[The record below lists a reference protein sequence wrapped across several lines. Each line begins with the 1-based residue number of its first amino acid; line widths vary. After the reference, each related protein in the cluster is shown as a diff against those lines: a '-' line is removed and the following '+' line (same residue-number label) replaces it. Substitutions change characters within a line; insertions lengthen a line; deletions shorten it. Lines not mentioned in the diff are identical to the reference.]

1 MNVSVSYCEEVLRT
15 LPVGYYLGHQ
25 VTMNLDTKGDATFI
39 NMENESI
46 TVSYRNIADMCE
58 NAPEDIDKESIIR
71 SLFYHEISHAIMT
84 PSPKTLPKD
93 PGFFRTGNSLSPK
106 QAQYIFS
113 IFKDLFNI
121 FEDERI
127 ETLLADYYMNVNFK
141 RNVILLNNIDP
152 NVEQYNKDP
161 IKKFF
166 VLVRYRVGPEELVN
180 AVSSIIR
187 TYGDITATGIS
198 KKHGKATNYGGK
210 EIWNTINA
218 YYKHIVD
225 LFLKLNP
232 EVQDNLKQAKNNTES
247 YSENCTEDESNSQ
260 GNGASR
266 AVRTKCDGGAA
277 SCEDCPGALTQK
289 EVEQILGQVAQQLDK
304 NPIPVNLGAVKTIAV
319 KSTTNAGAAA
329 VADRLNKVLTTAM
342 NKRKARSAGSYGY
355 AGQIDPRACM
365 NRNYKWFAKKTSGS
379 SDAKRFDKIH
389 FNLFCDNSGSFAA
402 SMDTMNG
409 LILTMKKLAEKNH
422 DFSMT
427 VIHCQVGVKVPD
439 QNNPYLD
446 TNGGSRLTKEVFEIY
461 NRVQVPNATNYNLV
475 VFDGDMLAHIED
487 PDGKNFAAF
496 NHPNCI
502 VVSDTD
508 NEPYFT
514 KNAPQAKC
522 KFLNGNYAEAFEQV
536 VLEQIERALA

>member
-1 MNVSVSYCEEVLRT
+1 MNVTAGYCEEVLRT

-46 TVSYRNIADMCE
+46 TVSYKNIADMCK

-84 PSPKTLPKD
+84 PSPKTLPNEA
-93 PGFFRTGNSLSPK
+93 GFFRSQCGLSPN

-127 ETLLADYYMNVNFK
+127 ETLLANYYMNVNFK

-166 VLVRYRVGPEELVN
+166 VLVRYRVGPEELVEE
-180 AVSSIIR
+180 VSSIIR
-187 TYGDITATGIS
+187 TYGNITATGIS
-198 KKHGKATNYGGK
+198 KKHGKSTNYAGK
-210 EIWNTINA
+210 EIRNTINN
-218 YYKHIVD
+218 YYKHIVN

-232 EVQDNLKQAKNNTES
+232 EVQNNLEQAKSNTEA
-247 YSENCTEDESNSQ
+247 YSENCTEDESNNP
-260 GNGASR
+260 GNGAAR

-277 SCEDCPGALTQK
+277 SCEDCTGALTQK
-289 EVEQILGQVAQQLDK
+289 EVEQILGQVAQQIDK
-304 NPIPVNLGAVKTIAV
+304 NPIPVNLGAIKTIAV

-329 VADRLNKVLTTAM
+329 VADRLNMVLASAM
-342 NKRKARSAGSYGY
+342 NKREARSSCSYGY

-365 NRNYKWFAKKTSGS
+365 NRNYKWFAKKASGS

-422 DFSMT
+422 DFSVT
-427 VIHCQVGVKVPD
+427 IIHCQAGVKVPD

-446 TNGGSRLTKEVFEIY
+446 TNGGSQLTKEIFEIY
-461 NRVQVPNATNYNLV
+461 NRAQVPNATNYNLV
-475 VFDGDMLAHIED
+475 VFDGEMKALNDY
-487 PDGKNFAAF
+487 DGKNFAAF

-508 NEPYFT
+508 NEEYF
-514 KNAPQAKC
+514 KKYAPQAKC
-522 KFLNGNYAEAFEQV
+522 KFLTGDYAKQFEQV

>member
-1 MNVSVSYCEEVLRT
+1 MK
-15 LPVGYYLGHQ
+15 
-25 VTMNLDTKGDATFI
+25 LDTKGDVTFI

-46 TVSYRNIADMCE
+46 TVSYKNVADMCE
-58 NAPEDIDKESIIR
+58 NAPEDVDKESIIR

-93 PGFFRTGNSLSPK
+93 EGFFRCNCGLSTN
-106 QAQYIFS
+106 QAQYIFT

-166 VLVRYRVGPEELVN
+166 VLVRYRVGPEELVKE
-180 AVSSIIR
+180 VSNIIR
-187 TYGDITATGIS
+187 TYGNITATAIS
-198 KKHGKATNYGGK
+198 KKFSQVANCAGK
-210 EIWNTINA
+210 EIGNSIKA
-218 YYKHIVD
+218 YYRDIVN

-232 EVQDNLKQAKNNTES
+232 EVQTNLRQAKNNTES
-247 YSENCTEDESNSQ
+247 YSENCTEDESNNP
-260 GNGASR
+260 GKGADR

-304 NPIPVNLGAVKTIAV
+304 NPIPVNLGAIKTIAA

-329 VADRLNKVLTTAM
+329 VADRLNKVLMGAM
-342 NKRKARSAGSYGY
+342 NKRKARSSGSYGY

-389 FNLFCDNSGSFAA
+389 FNLFCDNSGSFAD

-422 DFSMT
+422 DFSVT
-427 VIHCQVGVKVPD
+427 VIHCQAGVKVPD

-446 TNGGSRLTKEVFEIY
+446 TNGGSQLEKEIFEIY
-461 NRVQVPNATNYNLV
+461 NRAQVPNATNYNLV
-475 VFDGDMLAHIED
+475 VFDGNMKATGDY
-487 PDGKNFAAF
+487 DGKNFGAF

-502 VVSDTD
+502 VVSDTS
-508 NEPYFT
+508 NEKYFT
-514 KNAPQAKC
+514 KNAPQARC
-522 KFLNGNYAEAFEQV
+522 KFLNDNYAETFEQV

>member
-166 VLVRYRVGPEELVN
+166 VLVRYRVGPEELV
-180 AVSSIIR
+180 
-187 TYGDITATGIS
+187 
-198 KKHGKATNYGGK
+198 
-210 EIWNTINA
+210 
-218 YYKHIVD
+218 
-225 LFLKLNP
+225 
-232 EVQDNLKQAKNNTES
+232 
-247 YSENCTEDESNSQ
+247 
-260 GNGASR
+260 
-266 AVRTKCDGGAA
+266 
-277 SCEDCPGALTQK
+277 K
-289 EVEQILGQVAQQLDK
+289 EVLGFFYQK
-304 NPIPVNLGAVKTIAV
+304 
-319 KSTTNAGAAA
+319 
-329 VADRLNKVLTTAM
+329 
-342 NKRKARSAGSYGY
+342 
-355 AGQIDPRACM
+355 
-365 NRNYKWFAKKTSGS
+365 
-379 SDAKRFDKIH
+379 
-389 FNLFCDNSGSFAA
+389 
-402 SMDTMNG
+402 
-409 LILTMKKLAEKNH
+409 
-422 DFSMT
+422 
-427 VIHCQVGVKVPD
+427 
-439 QNNPYLD
+439 
-446 TNGGSRLTKEVFEIY
+446 
-461 NRVQVPNATNYNLV
+461 
-475 VFDGDMLAHIED
+475 
-487 PDGKNFAAF
+487 
-496 NHPNCI
+496 
-502 VVSDTD
+502 
-508 NEPYFT
+508 
-514 KNAPQAKC
+514 
-522 KFLNGNYAEAFEQV
+522 
-536 VLEQIERALA
+536 

>member
-1 MNVSVSYCEEVLRT
+1 MNVSASYCEEVLRT

-46 TVSYRNIADMCE
+46 TVSYKNIADMCE

-84 PSPKTLPKD
+84 PSPKTLPQD
-93 PGFFRTGNSLSPK
+93 STFFRTACGLSPDK
-106 QAQYIFS
+106 AQYIFT

-127 ETLLADYYMNVNFK
+127 ETLLTNYYMNVNFK

-166 VLVRYRVGPEELVN
+166 VLVRYRVGPEELVKE
-180 AVSSIIR
+180 VSNLIR
-187 TYGDITATGIS
+187 AHGNITATAIS
-198 KKHGKATNYGGK
+198 KKYGKSTTYAGK
-210 EIWNTINA
+210 EIGNSIKA
-218 YYKHIVD
+218 YYRDIVD
-225 LFLKLNP
+225 LFMKLNP
-232 EVQDNLKQAKNNTES
+232 EVQNDLRQAKKNTEA
-247 YSENCTEDESNSQ
+247 YSENCTDDESNDQ
-260 GNGASR
+260 GNGADR

-277 SCEDCPGALTQK
+277 SCEDCPGALSQK

-304 NPIPVNLGAVKTIAV
+304 NPIPVNLNAIKTIAV

-329 VADRLNKVLTTAM
+329 AADRLNKVLTTAM
-342 NKRKARSAGSYGY
+342 NKRKARSSGSYGY

-365 NRNYKWFAKKTSGS
+365 NRNYKWFTKKTDGS

-422 DFSMT
+422 DFSVT
-427 VIHCQVGVKVPD
+427 IIHCQAGVKVPD

-446 TNGGSRLTKEVFEIY
+446 TNGGSQLKEEVFEIY
-461 NRVQVPNATNYNLV
+461 NRAQVPNATNYNLV
-475 VFDGDMLAHIED
+475 VFDGEMKAVDDLY
-487 PDGKNFAAF
+487 GKNFAVF

-502 VVSDTD
+502 VVSDTS
-508 NEPYFT
+508 NEKYFT
-514 KNAPQAKC
+514 KNAPQARC
-522 KFLNGNYAEAFEQV
+522 KFIYGEYAEAFEQV

>member
-1 MNVSVSYCEEVLRT
+1 MNVSASYCEEVLRT

-25 VTMNLDTKGDATFI
+25 VTMNLDTKGDSTFI

-93 PGFFRTGNSLSPK
+93 PSFFKITCGLSPV

-166 VLVRYRVGPEELVN
+166 ILVRYRVGPEELVKEVQ
-180 AVSSIIR
+180 ALIK
-187 TYGDITATGIS
+187 TYGNITATAVS
-198 KKHGKATNYGGK
+198 KKHEKAQTYNGKSI
-210 EIWNTINA
+210 ENTIKN
-218 YYKHIVD
+218 YYRDIVK
-225 LFLKLNP
+225 LFLQLNP
-232 EVQDNLKQAKNNTES
+232 KVQNDIRQAKNNTEAYRENCTDNEGDS
-247 YSENCTEDESNSQ
+247 QGNGMGHATRTKCNGSAGSSENCTDALSQ
-260 GNGASR
+260 E
-266 AVRTKCDGGAA
+266 K
-277 SCEDCPGALTQK
+277 
-289 EVEQILGQVAQQLDK
+289 VEQIFGQVAQKLNK
-304 NPIPVNLGAVKTIAV
+304 NPIPVNLDAIKKIAV
-319 KSTTNAGAAA
+319 RSTTNVGAVA

-342 NKRKARSAGSYGY
+342 NKRKARSSGSYGY
-355 AGQIDPRACM
+355 AGQIDPRACA
-365 NRNYKWFAKKTSGS
+365 NHNYKWFAKKTNAS

-422 DFSMT
+422 DFSVT
-427 VIHCQVGVKVPD
+427 IIHCMAGVKVPD
-439 QNNPYLD
+439 QKNPYLD
-446 TNGGSRLTKEVFEIY
+446 TNGGSQLKEEIFEIY
-461 NRVQVPNATNYNLV
+461 NRTQVPNAANYNLV
-475 VFDGDMLAHIED
+475 VFDGNMRDIRDE
-487 PDGKNFAAF
+487 DGKNFSAF

-502 VVSDTD
+502 VVSDTS
-508 NEPYFT
+508 NEKYFT
-514 KNAPQAKC
+514 KNAPQARC
-522 KFLNGNYAEAFEQV
+522 KFIIGDYAEAFEQV

>member
-1 MNVSVSYCEEVLRT
+1 MNVSASYCEEVLRT

-46 TVSYRNIADMCE
+46 TVSYKNIADMCE

-93 PGFFRTGNSLSPK
+93 PNFFRTVCGLTPTQS
-106 QAQYIFS
+106 QYIFS

-166 VLVRYRVGPEELVN
+166 VLVRYRVGPEELVKE
-180 AVSSIIR
+180 VSSIIR
-187 TYGDITATGIS
+187 TYGNITATEIS
-198 KKHGKATNYGGK
+198 KRHNKITTYAGKHIET
-210 EIWNTINA
+210 TITA
-218 YYKHIVD
+218 YYKHIAN

-232 EVQDNLKQAKNNTES
+232 EVQNNLKQAKNNTEA

-277 SCEDCPGALTQK
+277 SSENCPGALSQK

-304 NPIPVNLGAVKTIAV
+304 DPIPVNLGAIKTIAV
-319 KSTTNAGAAA
+319 KSTTNAGAAV

-342 NKRKARSAGSYGY
+342 NKRKARSSGSYGY
-355 AGQIDPRACM
+355 AGQLDPRACM

-422 DFSMT
+422 DFSVT
-427 VIHCQVGVKVPD
+427 IIHCAIGVTVPD

-446 TNGGSRLTKEVFEIY
+446 TNGGSRLKKEIFEIY
-461 NRVQVPNATNYNLV
+461 NSVQVPNATNYNLV
-475 VFDGDMLAHIED
+475 VFDGDMRDDIYDEY
-487 PDGKNFAAF
+487 GKNFAAF

-502 VVSDTD
+502 IVSDTS
-508 NEPYFT
+508 NEKYFT
-514 KNAPQAKC
+514 KNAPQARC
-522 KFLNGNYAEAFEQV
+522 KFLDGNYAEVFEQT